1 MSTKVC
7 DKCGKE
13 HKIDNNCE
21 NCNCMDCRK
30 KDKEKWLRSEGWE
43 PK

>member
-1 MSTKVC
+1 MSKKVC

-13 HKIDNNCE
+13 HEIDNNCK
-21 NCNCMDCRK
+21 NCNCKDCRK
-30 KDKEKWLRSEGWE
+30 KDKEEWLRSTGWE

>member
-13 HKIDNNCE
+13 HEIDKNCE
-21 NCNCMDCRK
+21 SCNCMDCRK
-30 KDKEKWLRSEGWE
+30 KDKIEWLKSVGWDY
-43 PK
+43 K